1 MQLRRS
7 ETLTGLLVLA
17 TVGVLTFILII
28 LGAPGLFR
36 PLVTYRLY
44 FDNAAGIKLGAPVLL
59 AGRKVGQVKSLN
71 SPVSREEAAHAFE
84 AAGNLGSVPQSG
96 GDGRGALPRYEVRI
110 DVEVDRR
117 ALVYKNSTVR
127 LMTLGLLGETA
138 IDISGGNDHSKRAE
152 PGQVFVGNRVPD
164 FSEAIGKLLGI
175 VQPVA
180 TEATAAL
187 KELQATAANLGKITD
202 QNSQLTLALGQF
214 KTFGE
219 HLNQITAEESALQKS
234 LNNIRDISEQ
244 LRKDNNLEVTLANFR
259 KSSEELKTT
268 LDRVKMTLN
277 NVGPDLEET
286 ISNTKD
292 FTATLRTQPWR
303 IIWPSTKKYP
313 SESSAPPAPAKKSKR
328 AKPSSSRAE

>member
-1 MQLRRS
+1 MQLRRN
-7 ETLTGLLVLA
+7 EFMTGVLVLA
-17 TVGVLTFILII
+17 TIGILVFILIM

-36 PLVTYRLY
+36 PLTTYQIY

-71 SPVSREEAAHAFE
+71 SPVSREESAHALE
-84 AAGNLGSVPQSG
+84 AAGNLGSVATT
-96 GDGRGALPRYEVRI
+96 GAPGATILPRLEVRI
-110 DVEVDRR
+110 DVEVDRT
-117 ALVYKNSTVR
+117 ALVYQNSTVR

-180 TEATAAL
+180 TEATATL
-187 KELQATAANLGKITD
+187 KELQATAANLSRITD
-202 QNSQLTLALGQF
+202 ENSQLTLALGQF
-214 KTFGE
+214 KIFGE
-219 HLNQITAEESALQKS
+219 HLNEITSADSALQKS
-234 LNNIRDISEQ
+234 LNNVRDISEQ
-244 LRKDNNLEVTLANFR
+244 LSKDNNLEVTLANFR
-259 KSSEELKTT
+259 KSSEELKST
-268 LDRVKMTLN
+268 LDSVQVTLDS
-277 NVGPDLEET
+277 VGPDLAAT
-286 ISNTKD
+286 IRNTKD

-313 SESSAPPAPAKKSKR
+313 DEQGTPVRKATKVKR
-328 AKPSSSRAE
+328 R